1 MIYKKPLVL
10 DFDKVNENDED
21 NGGALFLRGETVF
34 ILAMCLWNTNISY
47 SFLFIYIFIF
57 FAEKIND
64 FYFVVSFSLIFSLV
78 VIVLLFFLLFFVEI
92 VFSNR

>member
-10 DFDKVNENDED
+10 DFDKVNENYGD
-21 NGGALFLRGETVF
+21 NDGRLFLRSEVVF
-34 ILAMCLWNTNISY
+34 LLAMSLWNTNISY
-47 SFLFIYIFIF
+47 SFLFVYIFIF

-78 VIVLLFFLLFFVEI
+78 VVVLLFFLLFFVEL